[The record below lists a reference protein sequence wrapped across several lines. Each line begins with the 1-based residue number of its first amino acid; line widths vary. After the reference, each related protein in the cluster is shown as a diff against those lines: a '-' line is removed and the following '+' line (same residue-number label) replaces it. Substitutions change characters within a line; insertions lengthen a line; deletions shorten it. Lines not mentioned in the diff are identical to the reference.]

1 LHGTASVE
9 SASSPDIATRVLVL
23 HDADPGRPDWL
34 PELTRALDRFGLK
47 VGTRALSDVSSI
59 AGLLRG
65 HRFCVFVLV
74 EGSRRGPERRL
85 QWQAAFEQVAA
96 STQLLRVVDEH
107 AIGDVLA
114 DAVLSDVERIASRL
128 RRQRASTVTP
138 AGGVAAVRRDFD
150 E

>member
-1 LHGTASVE
+1 MELAST
-9 SASSPDIATRVLVL
+9 PDIATRVLVL
-23 HDADPGRPDWL
+23 HDEEPGRPDWL
-34 PELTRALDRFGLK
+34 PDLRRALDRFGLQL
-47 VGTRALSDVSSI
+47 GTRALSDVSSI

-138 AGGVAAVRRDFD
+138 AGGVAAVRR
-150 E
+150 EAEE